1 MPVKR
6 NYNTL
11 LAIVCINFCI
21 IDLNFNANM
30 VLICGLDAS
39 FGNTIFH
46 MLCGIQLN
54 FRTRGWS
61 LVYLLLMQGNA
72 VNVIV

>member
-11 LAIVCINFCI
+11 LTIVCINFCI

-30 VLICGLDAS
+30 VLIFGLDAS
-39 FGNTIFH
+39 FGNTIVH

-54 FRTRGWS
+54 FRTSGWS
-61 LVYLLLMQGNA
+61 LVYLSLMQGNA

>member
-1 MPVKR
+1 
-6 NYNTL
+6 
-11 LAIVCINFCI
+11 
-21 IDLNFNANM
+21 M
-30 VLICGLDAS
+30 VIICGLDAS
-39 FGNTIFH
+39 FGNTIVH

-54 FRTRGWS
+54 FRTSGWS

>member
-1 MPVKR
+1 
-6 NYNTL
+6 
-11 LAIVCINFCI
+11 
-21 IDLNFNANM
+21 M

-39 FGNTIFH
+39 FGNTIVH

-54 FRTRGWS
+54 FRTSGWS
-61 LVYLLLMQGNA
+61 LMYLSLMQGNA

>member
-6 NYNTL
+6 NYNTFS
-11 LAIVCINFCI
+11 AIVCIHFCV

-30 VLICGLDAS
+30 VLIFGPDAS
-39 FGNTIFH
+39 FGNTIVH
-46 MLCGIQLN
+46 MLCGIQFN
-54 FRTRGWS
+54 FKTSGWS
-61 LVYLLLMQGNA
+61 SVCLLLMQGNT